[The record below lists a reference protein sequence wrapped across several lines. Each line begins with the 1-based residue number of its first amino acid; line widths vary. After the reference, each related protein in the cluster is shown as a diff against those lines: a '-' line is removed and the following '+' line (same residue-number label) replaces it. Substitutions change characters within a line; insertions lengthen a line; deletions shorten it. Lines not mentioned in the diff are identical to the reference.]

1 MTYNWSHWH
10 PGYRSQCPDG
20 RTCCERGRC
29 FCGGRMG
36 TGGNESPRGPETSS
50 HLTRTHGE
58 TEKRMHHLLTMRLK
72 RVPQPPLILC
82 SALAHPAHAHTRTHT
97 HTQGQ
102 GHKVVCLLQ
111 WAQEDHQYQG
121 ARGYSPAQ
129 PCSHRVTGLRAGA
142 RVSTHLP
149 RPAPTPEPPPTPTP
163 SLVVRNPARRSGL
176 GRAGEVRAEGGRGE
190 GSSSHHTSVRLTASR
205 PLPEPRWTGIW

>member
-1 MTYNWSHWH
+1 MTYSWSHWH

-20 RTCCERGRC
+20 RTYCERGHC
-29 FCGGRMG
+29 FCWGRMG
-36 TGGNESPRGPETSS
+36 TGRSESPRGPETSS

-82 SALAHPAHAHTRTHT
+82 SALAHPAHAHTRART

-111 WAQEDHQYQG
+111 WGQEDHQHQG
-121 ARGYSPAQ
+121 AGGYSPAQ
-129 PCSHRVTGLRAGA
+129 PCSPWGEWSQSKSSSVHPPALP
-142 RVSTHLP
+142 SPPHLSQHP
-149 RPAPTPEPPPTPTP
+149 HPHPAWLLEIQQ
-163 SLVVRNPARRSGL
+163 
-176 GRAGEVRAEGGRGE
+176 GEVG
-190 GSSSHHTSVRLTASR
+190 
-205 PLPEPRWTGIW
+205 